1 MHIFYFVS
9 LLWKKFYILFGAFFF
24 NSVRGNF
31 FIYPIITTECL
42 TSASYVCGN
51 AVSYTIFSLS
61 ALLFCISNV
70 LFCVYF
76 VPMIFG
82 FVRRFIRWKFLISYS
97 HSCIYYFVYFGYIV
111 DFENSF
117 RQIIAIYAI
126 LQRLHV
132 LLLSATY
139 YSFLWK
145 CRALR
150 EFLIFDIFIRI
161 LSVFAAFFCL
171 IYSFGG
177 RWKGGHFWYHGIIF
191 VPILFVLRYISV
203 VLNQF
208 CQFAPLYRLNA
219 LLPQIL
225 HFCANAGHHVVLA
238 MGLLGKEH
246 YAIKTNANSAVIVL
260 PYLCTVIPYYRT
272 VPYRIMTFSL

>member
-9 LLWKKFYILFGAFFF
+9 LLWKKFYILFCAFFR

-111 DFENSF
+111 DFENSLP
-117 RQIIAIYAI
+117 QIIAIYATTTI
-126 LQRLHV
+126 TCVTSISYV
-132 LLLSATY
+132 L
-139 YSFLWK
+139 F
-145 CRALR
+145 
-150 EFLIFDIFIRI
+150 IFVEMQSTTRV
-161 LSVFAAFFCL
+161 S
-171 IYSFGG
+171 
-177 RWKGGHFWYHGIIF
+177 HFWYFYSYFERFCGLFLFNLQFWGEMKRWTFLISRNHFCTNFICF
-191 VPILFVLRYISV
+191 AVYFCCAQPILSICAIIPIKCITSANFAFLCECRTSRRPGHEVTRQRTLRYKNERKQRCDCITV
-203 VLNQF
+203 
-208 CQFAPLYRLNA
+208 PLYG
-219 LLPQIL
+219 I
-225 HFCANAGHHVVLA
+225 
-238 MGLLGKEH
+238 
-246 YAIKTNANSAVIVL
+246 
-260 PYLCTVIPYYRT
+260 TVPYRT